1 MRTMVA
7 IILALILGLSVTAAW
22 AGDVAGKI
30 QAVDT
35 SERVIVLQ
43 DGTKLW
49 IAEGLPI
56 DSLKEGDS
64 VKASFEERDGKNL
77 VITIE
82 VE

>member
-1 MRTMVA
+1 MRTIVA
-7 IILALILGLSVTAAW
+7 ITLALMLGFSVAAAW

-30 QAVDT
+30 QAVDPG
-35 SERVIVLQ
+35 ERVIVLQ

-56 DSLKEGDS
+56 DSLKEGAN

-77 VITIE
+77 VTSIE

>member
-30 QAVDT
+30 QAVDPG
-35 SERVIVLQ
+35 ERVIVLQ

-56 DSLKEGDS
+56 ESLKECDS

>member
-1 MRTMVA
+1 MRKIVA
-7 IILALILGLSVTAAW
+7 ITVALMLGLSVAAAW

-30 QAVDT
+30 QAVDP

-56 DSLKEGDS
+56 DSLKEGAN

-77 VITIE
+77 VISIE

>member
-30 QAVDT
+30 QAVDPG
-35 SERVIVLQ
+35 ERVIVLQ

>member
-30 QAVDT
+30 QAVDPG
-35 SERVIVLQ
+35 ERVIVLQ

-56 DSLKEGDS
+56 ESLKEGDS

>member
-1 MRTMVA
+1 MRTRVA
-7 IILALILGLSVTAAW
+7 IILALMLGLSVTAAW

-30 QAVDT
+30 QAVDP

-56 DSLKEGDS
+56 ESLKEGDS

>member
-1 MRTMVA
+1 MRTIVS
-7 IILALILGLSVTAAW
+7 ITLALMLGLSVTAAW

-30 QAVDT
+30 QAVDP

-56 DSLKEGDS
+56 ESLKEGDS

>member
-7 IILALILGLSVTAAW
+7 IILALMLGLPMTAAW

-30 QAVDT
+30 QAVDPGQ
-35 SERVIVLQ
+35 RVIVLQ

-56 DSLKEGDS
+56 ESLKEGDS